1 MTLSPC
7 SSRRVPLHLII
18 ERGYLRLQVATE
30 YDVSTSTGHVGS
42 NRHDAWTTGLR
53 NNFSFLLVV
62 LCVEHFVVDA
72 RFLEESRELFGG
84 LY

>member
-7 SSRRVPLHLII
+7 SSRRVPLYLVV

-42 NRHDAWTTGLR
+42 NSHDARTTGLG
-53 NNFSFLLVV
+53 NDFSFLLVV

-72 RFLEESRELFGG
+72 RFIEVSRELFGG